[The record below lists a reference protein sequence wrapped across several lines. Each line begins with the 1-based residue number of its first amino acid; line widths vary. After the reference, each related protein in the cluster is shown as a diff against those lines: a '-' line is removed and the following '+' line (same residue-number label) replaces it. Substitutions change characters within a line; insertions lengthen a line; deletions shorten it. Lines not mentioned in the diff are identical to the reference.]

1 MLLFVNEVV
10 EAPEQPQ
17 AGKLQ
22 FGGLGTA
29 QEGIDAEGEGAVEL
43 FELLF
48 EFGGEELVLISGYA
62 HACT

>member
-1 MLLFVNEVV
+1 
-10 EAPEQPQ
+10 
-17 AGKLQ
+17 LQ

-43 FELLF
+43 FELLI

-62 HACT
+62 HACA